1 MSSRLKNFFD
11 DFYSFLVGPYS
22 AAAKSNEDRSSG
34 SRLAASL
41 TFVLYISIV
50 LGITTWFFISYP
62 EPLYYGTSTSILRQE
77 VPSILT
83 DNPLEYLFGVMVTT
97 IFAVFLYTYCL
108 WGAVGYSILRR
119 FSDARHGALG
129 KYLSCYAYSLTPL
142 LFWVPVMVLRSLFF
156 ERWILL
162 SPLYPFIDW
171 TAPNLIHQIIIGGC
185 LIWKFVIEV
194 RLNQVFFGIS
204 TGKAMLPAL
213 GQALMLTVLLIGPA
227 MYNDLFFNSMKDN
240 LT

>member
-1 MSSRLKNFFD
+1 MLDRLRNFFD
-11 DFYSFLVGPYS
+11 EFYSFLFRPYS
-22 AAAKSNEDRSSG
+22 AAVKSNEDRSSG
-34 SRLAASL
+34 GRLLGSMA
-41 TFVLYISIV
+41 FVSYISVI

-62 EPLYYGTSTSILRQE
+62 EPLYYGTSNSVLRQE
-77 VPSILT
+77 VPSILM
-83 DNPLEYLFGVMVTT
+83 DNPLEYLFGVVVAAIFT
-97 IFAVFLYTYCL
+97 IFLYTYCL
-108 WGAVGYSILRR
+108 WGAVGYFVLRR

-129 KYLSCYAYSLTPL
+129 KYLSCYANSLTPL
-142 LFWVPVMVLRSLFF
+142 LFWVPVMVLRSFFF
-156 ERWILL
+156 ERWIPL

-194 RLNQVFFGIS
+194 RLNQGFFGIS
-204 TGKAMLPAL
+204 AGRAMLPVL

-227 MYNDLFFNSMKDN
+227 MYNDLLFDFMKDN